1 MPAKQISGFWLEG
14 PSSTVLGVLK
24 TSLPCDLLL
33 LLATVVCMANPQDAR
48 QSGGFLKGFSKRAS
62 SLTKAVSQGI
72 SIAAQVRL
80 PARLPWS
87 LAEIPGWYHGANR
100 QVASAWNSSNRTWGL
115 EHRRSTGLTTHGD
128 RSTPCSHKAS
138 PASQTVSTQ
147 WQSHLAKC

>member
-14 PSSTVLGVLK
+14 A
-24 TSLPCDLLL
+24 SLPCDLLL